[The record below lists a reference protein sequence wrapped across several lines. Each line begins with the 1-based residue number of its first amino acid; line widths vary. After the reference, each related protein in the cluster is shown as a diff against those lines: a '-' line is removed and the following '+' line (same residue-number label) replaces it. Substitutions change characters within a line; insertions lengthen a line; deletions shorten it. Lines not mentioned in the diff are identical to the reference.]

1 MGEGAYLDNKYGI
14 GTKYISDK
22 DNDYT
27 DLSQYLKENK
37 VYKIQDYTLTN
48 EGLFYN
54 SIDKQSGQV
63 NQIKISDGVYVAKVV
78 HNIDDN
84 DTYIN
89 ITYKFNNKD
98 ITIKCPMNQLLPNE
112 LIKLVSKGVDIPHKY
127 KHLISEFI
135 NEQRKLAKHE
145 NIYSNVGWHKSCIL

>member
-1 MGEGAYLDNKYGI
+1 MNLDA
-14 GTKYISDK
+14 
-22 DNDYT
+22 DNIKLPT
-27 DLSQYLKENK
+27 LKINSSPFLKENK

-98 ITIKCPMNQLLPNE
+98 ITIKCP
-112 LIKLVSKGVDIPHKY
+112 IVFY
-127 KHLISEFI
+127 T
-135 NEQRKLAKHE
+135 
-145 NIYSNVGWHKSCIL
+145 